1 MPHDFASLSTLAL
14 GLGLG
19 LGLGLL
25 SCTGSR
31 PNPDHCFRAEGDMTC
46 MERYGAE
53 RPYCTAIGCDGDDQ
67 NYGCVAERP
76 ATDECYSPCGA
87 ELTFL
92 DDASCLG
99 VADESTGSET
109 ATDSGTTETTGP
121 GPCLS
126 NAECPT
132 EAPICD
138 DSGECV
144 ACPAVPDPDAACA
157 GLDPNTPV
165 CDETSSACVQC
176 LPDDAAACTGD
187 TPVCDDTSNSC
198 VGCAWHEQCQDA
210 CRMKTGACFDAEPL
224 QAATPIELQQAIDDI
239 AALDPPHGIVV
250 LQDSGT
256 LGSVTVPA
264 GVTVAILGD
273 PDQAIPNWRGVDG
286 SPALTLE
293 AGAEVYIQGVRIAGT
308 QGALG
313 IVVSGELWLDRSM
326 VVNNAGGGLLVDGG
340 AAVVRNAFV
349 GGNNPGKVAIDV
361 DGGSAAISFTTAYAS
376 VTVGTPAIALRC
388 AVGDDV
394 TVHNSI
400 FVSTEPDDPEIVCTD
415 AAITSSVLEDGAAF
429 PGNTELPFI
438 ETWFEDFE
446 SGDYHLAPGMYPPA
460 IDTAAT
466 WQPGDPLVDIDGD
479 PRPHDDSPTA
489 AGADLP

>member
-1 MPHDFASLSTLAL
+1 MRPSHALATAFAL
-14 GLGLG
+14 GLTLAACKPAPQAD
-19 LGLGLL
+19 L
-25 SCTGSR
+25 
-31 PNPDHCFRAEGDMTC
+31 HCFTLRGDATCEGI
-46 MERYGAE
+46 YGAE

-326 VVNNAGGGLLVDGG
+326 VVNNVGGGLLVDGG

-349 GGNNPGKVAIDV
+349 GGNNTDV
-361 DGGSAAISFTTAYAS
+361 NVIEVLDGQMSIVFSTLIAGPI
-376 VTVGTPAIALRC
+376 TVGEPAALACSGGEVSVR
-388 AVGDDV
+388 
-394 TVHNSI
+394 NSI
-400 FVSTEPDDPEIVCTD
+400 IAGTSMAPEVTCDNVMIE
-415 AAITSSVLEDGAAF
+415 SSVLEDAAAF
-429 PGNTELPFI
+429 PGNAMMTFAPA
-438 ETWFEDFE
+438 TWP
-446 SGDYHLAPGMYPPA
+446 GAGGLTNADYHLNDEQPPV
-460 IDTAAT
+460 IDTAAA

-479 PRPHDDSPTA
+479 PRPHDDTPTA